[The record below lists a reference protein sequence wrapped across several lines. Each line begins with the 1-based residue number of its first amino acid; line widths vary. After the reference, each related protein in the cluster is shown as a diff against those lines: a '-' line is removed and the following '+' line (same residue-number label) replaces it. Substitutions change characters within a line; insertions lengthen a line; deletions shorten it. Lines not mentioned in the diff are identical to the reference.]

1 MRVTITSSSSSD
13 INEDYLTESQKVI
26 EYLAG
31 QGYDLNWG
39 SSSSSIMGLCY
50 KTFDKY
56 NRNIYGYT
64 TPKYLDDLENL
75 PHAKIKVLDNTF
87 DMKKELFNDAD
98 LIVCLPGGL
107 GTISE
112 LYSYIEEIRSNDK
125 KTELILY
132 NINHYYDIVLTTL
145 NHLIE
150 EKFASSNIL
159 DYFKVVNNCEDFIK
173 TIEDNN

>member
-1 MRVTITSSSSSD
+1 
-13 INEDYLTESQKVI
+13 
-26 EYLAG
+26 
-31 QGYDLNWG
+31 
-39 SSSSSIMGLCY
+39 
-50 KTFDKY
+50 
-56 NRNIYGYT
+56 
-64 TPKYLDDLENL
+64 
-75 PHAKIKVLDNTF
+75 
-87 DMKKELFNDAD
+87 MKKELFNDAD

-125 KTELILY
+125 KTKLILY

-159 DYFKVVNNCEDFIK
+159 DYFKVVNNYEDFIK